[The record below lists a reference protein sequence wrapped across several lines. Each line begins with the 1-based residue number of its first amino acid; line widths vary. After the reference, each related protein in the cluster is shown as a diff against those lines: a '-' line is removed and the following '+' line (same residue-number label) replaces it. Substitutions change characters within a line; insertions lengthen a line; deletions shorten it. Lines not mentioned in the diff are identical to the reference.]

1 MDAQDP
7 GEHAVSATDVVPP
20 VVRCVRDH
28 RRPSWNIPCNE
39 CVAAYLREVRAA
51 GGRVE
56 RTVTLVV
63 AVEVPVDWTDADIND
78 ALQFQLDIGN
88 LSDQDVDWLAMT
100 VKRAQ
105 LMGKSRG

>member
-1 MDAQDP
+1 MA
-7 GEHAVSATDVVPP
+7 E
-20 VVRCVRDH
+20 
-28 RRPSWNIPCNE
+28 
-39 CVAAYLREVRAA
+39 
-51 GGRVE
+51 RVK
-56 RTVTLVV
+56 RTVTLVIT
-63 AVEVPVDWTDADIND
+63 VEVPVDWTDADIND